1 MDFKRL
7 CEIRDAVMQIDQLSQ
22 QLQKEN
28 QHNGYKS
35 PRIIKESRSTNLSNP
50 TESKALR
57 MVELSQRI
65 EDKKKDL
72 IPDLKKAA
80 SFIDKHCGTEVD
92 AAEMVKLYFIH
103 GQELWQLKRWSDST
117 ETMYD
122 PVSTLAWFMRLIVSQ
137 AELDFFNEHD
147 RLPEPGE
154 I

>member
-28 QHNGYKS
+28 KHNGYKS
-35 PRIIKESRSTNLSNP
+35 PRIVKDSRSTNLSNP

-57 MVELSQRI
+57 MAELSQQI
-65 EDKKKDL
+65 EDKKDSI
-72 IPDLKKAA
+72 IPDLKQAA
-80 SFIDKHCGTEVD
+80 AYIDKQCGSEHD
-92 AAEMVKLYFIH
+92 ASEMVKLYFVH
-103 GQELWQLKRWSDST
+103 GQQLWQLKKWSDST

-122 PVSTLAWFMRLIVSQ
+122 PVSTLAWFFRLVMTPE
-137 AELDFFNEHD
+137 ELRFYLDHD